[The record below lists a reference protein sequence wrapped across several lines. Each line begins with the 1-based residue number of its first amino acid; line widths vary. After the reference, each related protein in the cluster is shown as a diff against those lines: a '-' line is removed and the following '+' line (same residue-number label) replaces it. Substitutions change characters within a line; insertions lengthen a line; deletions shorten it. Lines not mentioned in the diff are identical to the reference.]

1 MKLNNCCCLAPGLRV
16 VAFGLLLTLT
26 ACAGPGQRHKHD
38 AGSPAGQ
45 PAAQDAETTT
55 EPDATSAWQQRR
67 EQLRDMDGWS
77 MFGRLAMRSDT
88 ESFTAHIQWRQT
100 GDAYRVRLSGPFGA
114 GTLQIEGDAQGVVLR
129 TSDDQSYVSSTPE
142 ELLYQHTG
150 WWLPLSGLR
159 YWVLGRTEP
168 ERPAEMVT
176 IDEQGLVQGFQQD
189 GWDVRYLDYRSV
201 DEFDMP
207 RKASLQSERVRAS
220 LLVTRWQLQFADIE
234 DADSMP
240 PVASDDNTGEAATSS
255 DQSGAEQTTS
265 DTIAATQPP
274 APAEDTDDTADT
286 SQASGTAADAV
297 ESSSPAASPEQQWR
311 QRRELL
317 ADMEDWS
324 AFGRVSISGDGPA
337 WSSMLEWRQNAEHY
351 LLRLTEPLAA
361 GGAELEGNGRRA
373 ELRTSDYQTHR
384 GRQPD
389 ALLQRHLGF
398 SLPVRGLRYWLL
410 GRARP
415 EAPIDE
421 VFIDTDGRVLYF
433 DQDGWRVEYG
443 GYALSGATEMPTRVT
458 LTRDQ
463 QRVSIVLSSWDT
475 PAP

>member
-1 MKLNNCCCLAPGLRV
+1 MKSTNCCCLALGLRV
-16 VAFGLLLTLT
+16 IAFGLLLTLT
-26 ACAGPGQRHKHD
+26 ACAGSGQRSKHA

-45 PAAQDAETTT
+45 PAAQHTDTTAEL
-55 EPDATSAWQQRR
+55 DATSAWQQRR
-67 EQLRDMDGWS
+67 EQLRDMDSWS

-129 TSDDQSYVSSTPE
+129 TNDDQSYVSSTPE

-168 ERPAEMVT
+168 ERLAEMVT

-201 DEFDMP
+201 DEFHMP

-220 LLVTRWQLQFADIE
+220 LLVTRWQLELADI
-234 DADSMP
+234 DAAGTMQT
-240 PVASDDNTGEAATSS
+240 AANSDDTGETVTASE
-255 DQSGAEQTTS
+255 QGVAEQTTGS
-265 DTIAATQPP
+265 AAAIQTPSLTEDAGNTISGSQTSSAT
-274 APAEDTDDTADT
+274 
-286 SQASGTAADAV
+286 ADAV
-297 ESSSPAASPEQQWR
+297 ESSSPVISPEQRWR

-317 ADMEDWS
+317 LDMETWS
-324 AFGRVSISGDGPA
+324 TFGRVSISGNGPA
-337 WSSMLEWRQNAEHY
+337 WSSMLEWRQNGENY

-361 GGAELEGNGRRA
+361 GGVELEGTSRRT

-384 GRQPD
+384 GRQPG

-398 SLPVRGLRYWLL
+398 GLPIQGLRYWLL

-415 EAPIDE
+415 QTPVNE
-421 VFIDTDGRVLYF
+421 VFIDPHGRVLYF
-433 DQDGWRVEYG
+433 EQDGWRVEYG
-443 GYALSGATEMPTRVT
+443 GYTPSVPTEMPNRVT
-458 LTRDQ
+458 LIRDQ
-463 QRVSIVLSSWDT
+463 RRISIVLSSWDT
-475 PAP
+475 PTP